1 MKASE
6 NVKRVFVAGHNGM
19 VGSAICRRLSEAQ
32 PSVEIVTRDRSEL
45 DLTCQDAVREF
56 FLSQTVDEVYLSAAK
71 VGGIHA
77 NSTFPVEF
85 LVENLLIQ
93 TNVIEAAFK
102 SGVKKLL
109 FLGSSCIYPRNADNP
124 IAEAAL
130 LSGKLEPTNEP
141 YAIAKIAGI
150 KLCESFNRQFS
161 VSHGIDYRAVM
172 PTNLYGVG
180 DSYHPENSHV
190 IPALIRRIHEAK
202 ITRKPHVTIWGTGQ
216 PKREFLFSDDLADA
230 CLHVM
235 SLKKSVIEEKVSPMC
250 SHINVGSG
258 EEVSI
263 LELAKSICNVVGYSG
278 DIVCDPSRPDGNP
291 RKLLDTGVL
300 QSLGWRPSVRLRSGL
315 SIAYSDFRSREWP

>member
-1 MKASE
+1 MQASE

-32 PSVEIVTRDRSEL
+32 PLVEIVTRDRSEL

-56 FLSQTVDEVYLSAAK
+56 FLSQTIDEVYLSAAK

-102 SGVKKLL
+102 CGVKKLL

-235 SLKKSVIEEKVSPMC
+235 SLKKSVIDEKVSPMC

-300 QSLGWRPSVRLRSGL
+300 QSLGWRPSVRLRAGL